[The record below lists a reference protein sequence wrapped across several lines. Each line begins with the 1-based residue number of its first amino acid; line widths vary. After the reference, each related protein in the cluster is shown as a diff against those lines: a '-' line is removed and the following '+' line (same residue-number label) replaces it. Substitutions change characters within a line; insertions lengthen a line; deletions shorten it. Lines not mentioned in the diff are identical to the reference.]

1 MKIQRQSVTP
11 IYLQLR
17 DQVLKNILN
26 GVWLPGKKLP
36 ADRELAK
43 SLGVNQI
50 TLRKAMNMLQ
60 AEGYLTRY
68 PGHGTYVAEPLP
80 SGGNAPVASRN
91 VAVLFDSIDEET
103 FSRTLF
109 VSLFRSL
116 DAAGMTMRLFS
127 ANNDPAVQ
135 RRQLQEVVQD
145 SGCAGCLIWSIL
157 PDSEAREILQGNNA
171 RPPVVFL
178 DHCPDF
184 PCDWSGYDDYQA
196 AWHLGQ
202 AFASIGFRHAIL
214 CLDHD
219 TSHFWST
226 SQRRLDGFAD
236 GLGQPT
242 RRFTCTAM
250 AVSPEEESALL
261 RMLPNGQEPV
271 VLYCSSPNVATTLKQ
286 YPLLAM
292 RNNVELCYIQTDP
305 DLDLMSVKMDLA
317 AMGANAVAILKER
330 LQGDRSPQLS
340 REAAFQ
346 LDLPRFQKL
355 SQKYQAVQ

>member
-1 MKIQRQSVTP
+1 MKIQRHSVTP

-17 DQVLKNILN
+17 DQVLKNILD

-36 ADRELAK
+36 ADRELAN

-60 AEGYLTRY
+60 SEGYLTRY
-68 PGHGTYVAEPLP
+68 PGHGTYVAEALP
-80 SGGNAPVASRN
+80 TRGNGAAGRN
-91 VAVLFDSIDEET
+91 VAVLFDNIDEET

-116 DAAGMTMRLFS
+116 DAAGLTMRLYS
-127 ANNDPAVQ
+127 ANNDPAIQ
-135 RRQLQEVVQD
+135 RRQFQEVIQD
-145 SGCAGCLIWSIL
+145 PACIGCLVWSIM
-157 PDSEAREILQGNNA
+157 PDAEAREILQGSNA

-202 AFASIGFRHAIL
+202 AFASIGFRHAIF
-214 CLDHD
+214 CLDRD

-236 GLGQPT
+236 GLGQSADK
-242 RRFTCTAM
+242 FFCTALS
-250 AVSPEEESALL
+250 VSPDEEAALL
-261 RMLPNGQEPV
+261 RMLPKGQEPV
-271 VLYCSSPNVATTLKQ
+271 VLYCVSPNVATTLKR

-292 RNNVELCYIQTDP
+292 HHNVELCYIQTDP
-305 DLDLMSVKMDLA
+305 DLDLMSVKLDLA
-317 AMGANAVAILKER
+317 AMGANAVAILKSR
-330 LQGDRSPQLS
+330 LQGDLSPHLS

-346 LDLPRFQKL
+346 LDLSRFEKL
-355 SQKYQAVQ
+355 QQKYQAVH